1 MPNNKRTIH
10 IVGINSF
17 EFKELPFSI
26 QELFIKTKNIAAPNT
41 YIERIKDWSYPKKIK
56 EKNFFVSRSNSN
68 LIKWLKSI
76 DGDVV
81 LISRGDPLWYGI
93 GRILLKNFTQDE
105 LSFYPANTCIQ
116 LAFKKLKKP
125 WQGSKTVSLHG
136 RDSVELIRYLKGK
149 EKSIVILT
157 DPQNKSLDLIR
168 ENLRELNLQNEYDFW
183 LFEEI
188 DSKNEKINLVK
199 NEENLPQKISDLN
212 LVILLKKEINFSKLN
227 LPLFG
232 ISDNHFKTF
241 DDRPNLI
248 TKREIRIQILA
259 DLELPQFGTLLD
271 IGAGCGSIGLEA
283 LRLRPKLELICF
295 DKRFGSKALIT
306 ENARSLEVYPLKIIE
321 EDINQYLKT
330 GLRELLSNSNRIIIG
345 GCNKETKILIIK
357 VLSKFL
363 SNGDIIVIPLV
374 TYEILDKVVLTLKEL
389 NYETSI
395 NLIQAFKGVSIV
407 EGTRFEP
414 NNPVF
419 IIKGKK
425 K

>member
-41 YIERIKDWSYPKKIK
+41 YIERIKDWSSPKKIK

-76 DGDVV
+76 DEDVV

-125 WQGSKTVSLHG
+125 WQGAKTVSLHG
-136 RDSVELIRYLKGK
+136 RDSVELIRHLKSK
-149 EKSIVILT
+149 EKSIAILT
-157 DPQNKSLDLIR
+157 DPQNKSLDLIK

-212 LVILLKKEINFSKLN
+212 LVILLN
-227 LPLFG
+227 
-232 ISDNHFKTF
+232 
-241 DDRPNLI
+241 
-248 TKREIRIQILA
+248 
-259 DLELPQFGTLLD
+259 
-271 IGAGCGSIGLEA
+271 
-283 LRLRPKLELICF
+283 IC
-295 DKRFGSKALIT
+295 
-306 ENARSLEVYPLKIIE
+306 
-321 EDINQYLKT
+321 
-330 GLRELLSNSNRIIIG
+330 
-345 GCNKETKILIIK
+345 
-357 VLSKFL
+357 
-363 SNGDIIVIPLV
+363 
-374 TYEILDKVVLTLKEL
+374 EL
-389 NYETSI
+389 NYISFFDY
-395 NLIQAFKGVSIV
+395 L
-407 EGTRFEP
+407 
-414 NNPVF
+414 
-419 IIKGKK
+419 
-425 K
+425 